1 MSVNIYDR
9 KDMRGGGYAK
19 RKFTYEEA
27 EKVRADYKTG
37 EFTQHQ
43 LASTYRVSQSI
54 INKDIKVQDLCKDL
68 VLVLFVER
76 SQGINFS

>member
-9 KDMRGGGYAK
+9 KDRRGGGYAK

-54 INKDIKVQDLCKDL
+54 INKILSFKTYLKV
-68 VLVLFVER
+68 
-76 SQGINFS
+76 